1 MSNNDLVC
9 LVCGCQHNPAV
20 DCRERGICDQCLCTK
35 DDLIC
40 TDGAFCV
47 CGSCRNTP
55 ANDTKKDS
63 DKIDYTLIPPEV
75 LKLAAK
81 LLTTGA
87 KIHGADSWKTRSDSR
102 DRQLKSLYRHL
113 EARRAGNYYDD
124 SEGGT
129 GSLHSVAVLVNA
141 IMLVY
146 FDIQETWY
154 DEKLGGVNEY

>member
-1 MSNNDLVC
+1 MYASNDLVC
-9 LVCGCQHNPAV
+9 NRCGTMHHPCV
-20 DCRERGICDQCLCTK
+20 DCG
-35 DDLIC
+35 
-40 TDGAFCV
+40 DGLV
-47 CGSCRNTP
+47 S
-55 ANDTKKDS
+55 DSKKDT

-87 KIHGADSWKTRSDSR
+87 KIHGADSWKTRVGSN

-113 EARRAGNYYDD
+113 EARRAGNFFDD
-124 SEGGT
+124 GPGGT
-129 GSLHSVAVLVNA
+129 GSLHSAAVLVNA

-154 DEKLGGVNEY
+154 DEKLGGVNDH

>member
-1 MSNNDLVC
+1 MSNNPD
-9 LVCGCQHNPAV
+9 
-20 DCRERGICDQCLCTK
+20 
-35 DDLIC
+35 
-40 TDGAFCV
+40 
-47 CGSCRNTP
+47 
-55 ANDTKKDS
+55 DTKKDT

-87 KIHGADSWKTRSDSR
+87 KIHGKEAWKTREGSKE
-102 DRQLKSLYRHL
+102 RQLRSLYRHL
-113 EARRAGNYYDD
+113 EARRLGAMYDEG
-124 SEGGT
+124 SGGT

-154 DEKLGGVNEY
+154 DEKRGGVNEH